1 MTIPES
7 SVTLTVPV
15 DSLRALPE
23 GAIFRAHDG
32 RAGVEVR
39 HLPATGSE
47 PARIEVRATS
57 DSLQMMMEHERSI
70 IEIDEGERRSAS
82 EDVRYGEDEQ
92 PQSSVEKKSGL
103 KTAWRGFEAGA
114 VFALIA
120 IIIIRIKFK
129 KR

>member
-1 MTIPES
+1 
-7 SVTLTVPV
+7 
-15 DSLRALPE
+15 
-23 GAIFRAHDG
+23 
-32 RAGVEVR
+32 
-39 HLPATGSE
+39 
-47 PARIEVRATS
+47 
-57 DSLQMMMEHERSI
+57 MMMEHERSI